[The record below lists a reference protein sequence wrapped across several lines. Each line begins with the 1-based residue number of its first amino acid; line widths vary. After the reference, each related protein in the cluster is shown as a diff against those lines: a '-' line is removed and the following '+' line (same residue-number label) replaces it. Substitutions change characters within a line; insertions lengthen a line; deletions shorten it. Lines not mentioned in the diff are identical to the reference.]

1 MSARI
6 QDKVSEIENYLEE
19 LSEILPVAFREY
31 SFDLKTRAAC
41 ERYFEKIVEAIV
53 DLAFLAIREKGLRTP
68 EEDKEAFDILCNAKI
83 IDSSLAVRLKE
94 AKGMRNF
101 LAHQYGAIDN
111 ALVFMA
117 LKHEL
122 QKDARRFL
130 EAIEKS
136 MR

>member
-1 MSARI
+1 MKERI
-6 QDKVSEIENYLEE
+6 NQKIDE
-19 LSEILPVAFREY
+19 LSDFLLELKEIVPPRLDDY
-31 SFDLKTRAAC
+31 LNNIIIKAAC
-41 ERYFEKIVEAIV
+41 ERYFEKIVEAVV
-53 DLAFLAIREKGLRTP
+53 DLAFLVIREKSLRTP
-68 EEDKEAFDILCNAKI
+68 EEDREAFDILCNAKI
-83 IDSSLAVRLKE
+83 IDFSLAVRLKE

-111 ALVFMA
+111 ALVFRA

>member
-6 QDKVSEIENYLEE
+6 QDKIFEIENYLEE
-19 LSEILPVAFREY
+19 LSGILPVAFSQY
-31 SFDLKTRAAC
+31 SSDLKAKAAC

-83 IDSSLAVRLKE
+83 IDFSLAVRLKE

-111 ALVFMA
+111 ALVFRA

-122 QKDARRFL
+122 QKDVRKFL